1 MKYLST
7 VYVQFVLIIIQS
19 EELQV
24 KLESSN

>member
-1 MKYLST
+1 MKYLSI